1 MYSSAVMSMCMHT
14 DLASAMAMTDAH
26 KPGSMAF
33 VRPLYSVTWKIEL
46 DIHEQNGRP
55 NARPQHECDGFKFD
69 GCGGGGV
76 LYAVCMLS
84 VCCNSGV
91 CYTGLYPYSNPNN
104 IFQLLNNP
112 FHTDLAQK
120 WHK

>member
-1 MYSSAVMSMCMHT
+1 MCMHT

-69 GCGGGGV
+69 GCGGGV
-76 LYAVCMLS
+76 LYAVCMLQLWCMLHWS
-84 VCCNSGV
+84 VSV
-91 CYTGLYPYSNPNN
+91 FKPQQHISTVKQSISYRFSSKV
-104 IFQLLNNP
+104 
-112 FHTDLAQK
+112 A
-120 WHK
+120 